1 MPVTTPDTVAREN
14 FGPVEVG
21 TADLDG
27 YTVNF
32 LHFAAPV
39 DMDQMLRGLPGNICP
54 CPHWGIVTDGRMIVR
69 YADHEETVETGDVF
83 YMAPGHV
90 PDYEAGTRLIQF
102 SPTEEMKIVDE
113 VITRNAQALRRA
125 SPA

>member
-1 MPVTTPDTVAREN
+1 MPVSSPDTVAREHV
-14 FGPVEVG
+14 GPVEVG

-39 DMDQMLRGLPGNICP
+39 DMNQMLRGLPGNVCP
-54 CPHWGIVTDGRMIVR
+54 CPHWGIVTDGRMVVR
-69 YADHEETVETGDVF
+69 YADHEDTAETGHVF

-90 PDYEAGTRLIQF
+90 PDYAAGTRLIQF

-113 VITRNAQALRRA
+113 VITRNAQALQGA
-125 SPA
+125 

>member
-1 MPVTTPDTVAREN
+1 MPVTVPDTVERES

-32 LHFAAPV
+32 LHFSARV
-39 DMDQMLRGLPGNICP
+39 DMTQMLHGLPGDVCS
-54 CPHWGIVTDGRMIVR
+54 CPHWGVVTDGSMTVR
-69 YADHEETVETGDVF
+69 YADHEERVGAGDVF

-90 PDYEAGTRLIQF
+90 PEYEPGTRLIQF
-102 SPTEEMKIVDE
+102 SPTEEQKLVDE
-113 VITRNAQALRRA
+113 VVTRNARALL
-125 SPA
+125 SP

>member
-27 YTVNF
+27 YTVNV

-69 YADHEETVETGDVF
+69 YADHQETVETGDVF

-90 PDYEAGTRLIQF
+90 PDYAAGTRLIQF

-113 VITRNAQALRRA
+113 VITRNARALQGA
-125 SPA
+125 